1 MISQL
6 KVKTTIPKFLLEHC
20 IGDVHVTQQTLWGY
34 SFIIFISFTAEGGGG
49 CILYVIIKTLN
60 VRIIMLIYLFVRQ
73 KILFGLLN
81 IRQRS
86 SLYKGNVSYFLRQK
100 CHWQMIHRFLGSVH
114 F

>member
-49 CILYVIIKTLN
+49 VYTICDYKNFECKNNYV
-60 VRIIMLIYLFVRQ
+60 
-73 KILFGLLN
+73 N
-81 IRQRS
+81 IS
-86 SLYKGNVSYFLRQK
+86 FCKAKDTFWVTEYKAKEFF
-100 CHWQMIHRFLGSVH
+100 I
-114 F
+114 